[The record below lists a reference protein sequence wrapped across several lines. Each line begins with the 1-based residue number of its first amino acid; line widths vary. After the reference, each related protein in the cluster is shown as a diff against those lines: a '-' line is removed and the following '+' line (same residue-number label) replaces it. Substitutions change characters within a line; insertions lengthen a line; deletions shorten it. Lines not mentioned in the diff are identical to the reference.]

1 MSTGHIVASYDEELA
16 QLHHAITEMGRLA
29 SVQLGQALK
38 ATLDRDGDLAAAVM
52 ASDARIDTLERQ
64 VEAQALKV
72 LALRA
77 PVGRDLREVVAALK
91 IATNLERIG
100 DFAAN
105 VAKRSLALNQL
116 PEVELTR
123 SLRRIG
129 DAANDMLTQVV
140 TAYADRDAVAA
151 LAVRDADSEVDL
163 AYTALFRELLTYMME
178 APQRITA
185 CTHLMFAAKNLER
198 IGDHATNIAETLCFQ
213 IQGRAPETERTKGDD
228 SASTV
233 LTPADSPSASA

>member
-16 QLHHAITEMGRLA
+16 QLHRAITDMGRLA
-29 SVQLGQALK
+29 SSQLGRALK
-38 ATLDRDGDLAAAVM
+38 ATLERDGDLATAVM
-52 ASDARIDTLERQ
+52 ADDAQVDALEQRIENQTLK
-64 VEAQALKV
+64 L

-91 IATNLERIG
+91 IANNLERIG

-105 VAKRSLALNQL
+105 VAKRSLALNQM

-129 DAANDMLTQVV
+129 DAANDMLTRVV
-140 TAYADRDAVAA
+140 TAYADGDAAAA
-151 LAVRDADSEVDL
+151 LAVREADNEVDL

-213 IQGRAPETERTKGDD
+213 VLGQAPGEERVKGDD
-228 SASTV
+228 SA
-233 LTPADSPSASA
+233 LTIVTPGT

>member
-16 QLHHAITEMGRLA
+16 QLHRTITHMGRLA
-29 SVQLGQALK
+29 STQLSRALK
-38 ATLDRDGDLAAAVM
+38 ATLERDGDLAAAVM
-52 ASDARIDTLERQ
+52 ADDAQVDALEQQIENQTLK
-64 VEAQALKV
+64 L

-91 IATNLERIG
+91 IANNLERIG

-105 VAKRSLALNQL
+105 VAKRSLALNQM

-140 TAYADRDAVAA
+140 TAYADGDAAAA
-151 LAVRDADSEVDL
+151 LAVREADNEVDL

-213 IQGRAPETERTKGDD
+213 VLGQAPDAERAKGDD
-228 SASTV
+228 TALTI
-233 LTPADSPSASA
+233 LTPPA

>member
-1 MSTGHIVASYDEELA
+1 MSTGHIVASYDGELA
-16 QLHHAITEMGRLA
+16 QLHRAITDMGRLA
-29 SVQLGQALK
+29 STQLGRALK
-38 ATLDRDGDLAAAVM
+38 ATLDRDGDLAASVM
-52 ASDARIDTLERQ
+52 ADDARIDMLEQQIENQTLK
-64 VEAQALKV
+64 L

-91 IATNLERIG
+91 ISNNLERIG

-105 VAKRSLALNQL
+105 VAKRSLALNQM

-129 DAANDMLTQVV
+129 EAANDMLTRVV
-140 TAYADRDAVAA
+140 TAYADGDAAAA

-178 APQRITA
+178 SPQRITA

-213 IQGRAPETERTKGDD
+213 ILGQAPDAERAKGDD
-228 SASTV
+228 TA
-233 LTPADSPSASA
+233 LTIVTPSA

>member
-1 MSTGHIVASYDEELA
+1 MSTGHIVTSYDEELA
-16 QLHHAITEMGRLA
+16 QLHRAITEMGRLA
-29 SVQLGQALK
+29 SSQLSRALK

-52 ASDARIDTLERQ
+52 ADDDKIDALEKRIEEQT
-64 VEAQALKV
+64 LKV

-77 PVGRDLREVVAALK
+77 PVGSDLREVVAALK
-91 IATNLERIG
+91 ISNNLERIG

-105 VAKRSLALNQL
+105 VAKRSLALNQM

-129 DAANDMLTQVV
+129 DAANDMLTRVV
-140 TAYADRDAVAA
+140 TAYADSDAAAA

-213 IQGRAPETERTKGDD
+213 VLGQAPSGERAKGDD
-228 SASTV
+228 SA
-233 LTPADSPSASA
+233 LTILAPAGGASPA